1 MKTKT
6 AANFFIQL
14 IKPLRNLPFQD
25 LYKILENRN
34 KIQPLFKFEA
44 TVNII
49 AIILNKMLES
59 KCYKLS
65 ASLYIVTKFNSFY
78 RLSYFNI

>member
-34 KIQPLFKFEA
+34 KIQPLFQFEA
-44 TVNII
+44 TVYII
-49 AIILNKMLES
+49 AIILNKNVRKQMLQT
-59 KCYKLS
+59 
-65 ASLYIVTKFNSFY
+65 ISFLIY
-78 RLSYFNI
+78 HDQV